1 MARVLVLHA
10 RLPDGP
16 APPVLAALLMRLPY
30 AKRLELERRDAAGQA
45 AALAGVWLALEAAAR
60 LRGCAVPAGS
70 LRFPG
75 SGRPHLA
82 GGPSFSISH
91 GVTRVA
97 AAVSEDAGIGLDLE
111 EVAMDG
117 GDAVTMLAERRRL
130 ERWTATEATLKAAGR
145 GLRDLRLVALDES
158 RAMATLAGEV
168 YRLAAVTMAERV
180 VACLA
185 SSARIEAVEVAETIL
200 PA

>member
-1 MARVLVLHA
+1 
-10 RLPDGP
+10 
-16 APPVLAALLMRLPY
+16 
-30 AKRLELERRDAAGQA
+30 
-45 AALAGVWLALEAAAR
+45 
-60 LRGCAVPAGS
+60 
-70 LRFPG
+70 
-75 SGRPHLA
+75 
-82 GGPSFSISH
+82 
-91 GVTRVA
+91 
-97 AAVSEDAGIGLDLE
+97 
-111 EVAMDG
+111 MDG